1 MTTEQFSAR
10 GFGSGLPP
18 EGAPIQ
24 LRLAGEQLHIEG
36 WPDVVAVSRG
46 EVAVRRQG
54 NGLLLE
60 WQVPAGHCA
69 MLLGQQAVAALAAW
83 LPPTALQRDP
93 TTHRWLWI
101 SLFLAIGLPLLL
113 LALFFAFRAEIVD
126 AVVARI
132 PAAQEIKLGEQLWQ
146 MQSAQLK
153 LIEGTA
159 ANRFLE
165 ETGARL
171 AQARPTPYR
180 YRFSLTDDPSINAFA
195 MPAGFIVVHRGLIE
209 KAASAEEVAGVLAHE
224 IEHAEQRHA
233 LRALIQELGF
243 TAIWVAVTG
252 DVGGGLAGEW
262 LKGLTGMQFSRAQEA
277 AADAGG
283 YRRLL
288 AAKID
293 PHGMASFFETLS
305 NQQSDMP
312 GALSLLSTHPD
323 SAERAATIK
332 AQLQTAPSFPPLAYD
347 WAAIRASLV
356 R

>member
-1 MTTEQFSAR
+1 VTTEQFSAR

-18 EGAPIQ
+18 EGAPVQ
-24 LRLAGEQLHIEG
+24 LRLAGEQLHIKD
-36 WPDVVAVSRG
+36 WPEVISVNRS

-54 NGLLLE
+54 DGLLLE
-60 WQVPAGHCA
+60 WQTSAGRCGI
-69 MLLGQQAVAALAAW
+69 LLGSQAVAAVAAW
-83 LPPTALQRDP
+83 LPPLAVQRDFA
-93 TTHRWLWI
+93 TRRWLGA

-113 LALFFAFRAEIVD
+113 LALFFVFRAEIID
-126 AVVARI
+126 AAVARI
-132 PAAQEIKLGEQLWQ
+132 PAEQEIKLGEQLWQ

-165 ETGARL
+165 EIGTRL

-180 YRFSLTDDPSINAFA
+180 YRFSLADDPSINAFA

-209 KAASAEEVAGVLAHE
+209 KAASADEVAGVLAHE

-233 LRALIQELGF
+233 LRALVQELGF
-243 TAIWVAVTG
+243 AAVWITVTG

-262 LKGLTGMQFSRAQEA
+262 LKGLAGMQFSRTQEA

-293 PHGMASFFETLS
+293 PRGMASFFETLS
-305 NQQSDMP
+305 SQQSDLP
-312 GALSLLSTHPD
+312 GTLGLFSTHPD
-323 SAERAATIK
+323 SAERAAAIK
-332 AQLQTAPSFPPLAYD
+332 VQLQTAPSFPPLAYD
-347 WAAIRASLV
+347 WATIRASLV